1 MEYTNANEW
10 LSEYLAGL
18 EGDKLSKALENLI
31 DSLDE
36 DIIKDLY
43 EEPMTDAGF
52 FDDDYLSYEDAVAEF
67 QETIEPLVVAQ
78 YGRDDDVA
86 LREEFN
92 NWTDY
97 LCRDGR
103 ITSNQYNTWSSP
115 Y

>member
-1 MEYTNANEW
+1 MNANEW

-18 EGDKLSKALENLI
+18 KGDKLQRELKDLIDALE
-31 DSLDE
+31 E
-36 DIIKDLY
+36 DVIEELY
-43 EEPMTDAGF
+43 EDEMTESGYNDHLYMTYAKAC
-52 FDDDYLSYEDAVAEF
+52 EEF
-67 QETIEPLVVAQ
+67 KETIEPLVVAQ

-97 LCRDGR
+97 LCKDGR
-103 ITSNQYNTWSSP
+103 ITSNQYNTWDNP

>member
-1 MEYTNANEW
+1 MNANEW
-10 LSEYLAGL
+10 LSGHLAGL
-18 EGDKLSKALENLI
+18 EENKLRREIYALIGALE
-31 DSLDE
+31 E
-36 DIIKDLY
+36 DVIEGLY
-43 EEPMTDAGF
+43 EDEMTDAGF

-97 LCRDGR
+97 LCKDGR
-103 ITSNQYNTWSSP
+103 ITANQYNTWSNP